1 MIATEKE
8 KKMMSEKKN
17 GTPER
22 APSQHNHGITP
33 GVKNQI
39 LAQIWFEQI
48 GDDRNK
54 PLRRPKD
61 AAVDRAFR
69 QLIQNANNNGDCII
83 NLGEGYYRP
92 GKDDFMDLAEY
103 LLKEQ
108 ARAREIMSKC
118 VSMRQAFNRRY
129 YGNI

>member
-1 MIATEKE
+1 MT
-8 KKMMSEKKN
+8 SEKKK
-17 GTPER
+17 GTPEG
-22 APSQHNHGITP
+22 APSQHNYGTTP

-48 GDDRNK
+48 GDDSSK

-61 AAVDRAFR
+61 PAVDRAFR
-69 QLIQNANNNGDCII
+69 QLIQHANNNGDCII
-83 NLGEGYYRP
+83 NLGGGYYRP
-92 GKDDFMDLAEY
+92 NDLVELSEY

-108 ARAREIMSKC
+108 ARAREILNKC
-118 VSMRQAFNRRY
+118 IAMRQAFNRRY

>member
-1 MIATEKE
+1 MT
-8 KKMMSEKKN
+8 SEKKK
-17 GTPER
+17 GTPEG
-22 APSQHNHGITP
+22 APSQHNYGTTP

-48 GDDRNK
+48 GDDRSK

-61 AAVDRAFR
+61 PAVDRAFR
-69 QLIQNANNNGDCII
+69 RLIQEANNNGDYII

-92 GKDDFMDLAEY
+92 GKDDFVDLAEY

-108 ARAREIMSKC
+108 ARAREILSKC
-118 VSMRQAFNRRY
+118 VEMRKAYNRRY

>member
-1 MIATEKE
+1 MT
-8 KKMMSEKKN
+8 SEKKK
-17 GTPER
+17 GTPEG
-22 APSQHNHGITP
+22 APSQHNYGTTT

-48 GDDRNK
+48 GDDSSK

-61 AAVDRAFR
+61 PAVDRAFR
-69 QLIQNANNNGDCII
+69 RLIQEANMNGDYII

-92 GKDDFMDLAEY
+92 GKDEFVDLAEY

-118 VSMRQAFNRRY
+118 VEMRKAYNRRY